1 MEKITRKKSV
11 GAKKVLVLLYN
22 RFTNDSR
29 VLKTC
34 TSLANAGYQ
43 VELWASYGAD
53 LPEHEIVSGFKVW
66 RKFGKPTVSLQSQPT
81 SGNEVRDA
89 QRKLAWVSV
98 VRSFGSD
105 AIASAGRIIRESLR
119 MSAKHLKHRT
129 PRFHDLLK
137 NRYIVV
143 ARLLMRANKPAR
155 RPARHIVPTFRS
167 AAIASA
173 GRIIRES
180 LRMSAKHLK
189 HRTPRFHDLLKN
201 RYIVVERLLM
211 RANSPAKRPARR
223 IVSTLNT
230 QTEHLLSEGAFVE
243 FDFIHCNDLLPLPLA
258 SAMKARAPG
267 LKLIYDSHEYQIESA
282 GLIGKPEK
290 KLLFEKLES
299 DNIGSAD
306 AVITV
311 GDSIAGEYQRLYDLQ
326 KVHVVR
332 NCPPLTPDRAENEYF
347 REKYQLAPEDIIFLY
362 QGGLMKNV
370 RGLEETLRCFIRL
383 SQAGFTRHF
392 IVFMGFGNM
401 AYQIQSAAQT
411 HSNILF
417 HPSISSERIPEVSS
431 SADYGTIFAPNN
443 CLSYFYSLPNKLFE
457 YIVCGLPIVTTPLY
471 DMQNLIQE
479 EGIGHTTA
487 DFTEDAIY
495 KTLSQIDTRPTPE
508 LRARIRALH
517 RDKYNWGIEEKTLLE
532 VYRNA

>member
-98 VRSFGSD
+98 VRSFG
-105 AIASAGRIIRESLR
+105 
-119 MSAKHLKHRT
+119 
-129 PRFHDLLK
+129 
-137 NRYIVV
+137 
-143 ARLLMRANKPAR
+143 
-155 RPARHIVPTFRS
+155 S